1 MVRQREKEKDREREE
16 EREGENEERKNLVY
30 AKRLREL
37 DDIKQALVTWDEFL
51 ITSTEK
57 NWYKPKRKNKPS
69 KFKCIANRDKPTGWL
84 VGW

>member
-37 DDIKQALVTWDEFL
+37 DDIKQALVT
-51 ITSTEK
+51 
-57 NWYKPKRKNKPS
+57 
-69 KFKCIANRDKPTGWL
+69 
-84 VGW
+84 